1 MKMLLHGGTIIDGT
15 GKKPYKADI
24 LIERERISAIGQ
36 FPDIENCQKINVSGL
51 MVTPGFFD
59 CHTHSELCLM
69 YNRQHPNC
77 LYQGVSGVMTGMC
90 GLGFAPMKSDQWEPS
105 IRMNAGIFENHSGQ
119 LHRWSTFSEWMDQL
133 NGCAVNVASLATH
146 NAIRQYACGFD
157 DVPLT
162 GHALEKACAAL
173 DSALSEGASGF
184 SVGLSYY
191 PGTFS
196 DTQELIELNR
206 VVAKHNAVFCVHL
219 RLNIFG
225 PDFKPMDEISHVVEE
240 TGVRLHM
247 LHHRTK
253 NPTTIGHPE
262 KITAPFDNVIRKGAK
277 VTFEYYPYLAGAGY
291 MLVLLPGWVQ
301 EGGPDKVFERLKD
314 PQLRNKILKDITER
328 YPLIVSTGTSGV
340 ITHVKDPYSD
350 DIGKNFEQLADERGM
365 TIPEMIVDMLIEN
378 ELEVGWHGTE
388 PEDEEIRNQLFDD
401 QFSLLSMPNYTIG
414 SDTILA
420 GDLCHPRAFG
430 TYPRV
435 IAFARDRGM
444 APETIIRKITALPA
458 DIYDL
463 KDRGLLKPGY
473 YADICAFDWDRIT
486 DHATFIEPRKAA
498 TGVSLLLVNG
508 RIALDDGH
516 ITGILAGNAL
526 KREG

>member
-1 MKMLLHGGTIIDGT
+1 MRILIRGGTIVDGT
-15 GKKPYKADI
+15 GAQPYKADI
-24 LIERERISAIGQ
+24 LIDRDRIQAIGQ
-36 FPDIENCQKINVSGL
+36 FADQDNCRIIDATGL

-59 CHTHSELCLM
+59 CHTHSELRLM
-69 YNRQHPNC
+69 HNRQHPNC

-90 GLGFAPMKSDQWEPS
+90 GLGFAPMKKDQWDSS
-105 IRMNAGIFENHSGQ
+105 IRMNAGIFENHSNQ
-119 LHRWSTFSEWMDQL
+119 LCRWSSFSEWMDL
-133 NGCAVNVASLATH
+133 LDGCGVNVASLATH

-162 GHALEKACAAL
+162 GDALTKACEAL
-173 DSALSEGASGF
+173 DLALSEGASGF

-206 VVAKHNAVFCVHL
+206 IVAKHNAVFCVHL
-219 RLNIFG
+219 RLNTIG
-225 PDFKPMDEISHVVEE
+225 PEFHPMDEIAHVVEE

-253 NPTTIGHPE
+253 SPTTIGHPE
-262 KITAPFDNVIRKGAK
+262 MITAPFENIIRTGAK

-291 MLVLLPGWVQ
+291 MPVLLPGWIQ
-301 EGGPDKVFERLKD
+301 AGGPDKILDRLKD
-314 PQLRNKILKDITER
+314 SQLRERILKDISER
-328 YPLIVSTGTSGV
+328 YPLIVSSGTTGV

-350 DIGKNFEQLADERGM
+350 DIGKTFEQLADERGM
-365 TIPEMIVDMLIEN
+365 TIPEMIVDLLIDN

-388 PEDEEIRNQLFDD
+388 PEDESIRAQLFDD
-401 QFSLLSMPNYTIG
+401 QFALLSMPNYTIG

-420 GDLCHPRAFG
+420 GDYCHPRAFG

-444 APETIIRKITALPA
+444 DPATIIRKITALPA

-473 YADICAFDWDRIT
+473 FADICAFDWDKIT
-486 DHATFIEPRKAA
+486 DCATFAEPRKAPA
-498 TGVSLLLVNG
+498 GVSLLIVNG
-508 RIALDDGH
+508 RIALDEGH
-516 ITGILAGNAL
+516 VTGILAGNAL
-526 KREG
+526 RREG